1 MTPAWTIGA
10 WPPVLLQSDRD
21 PHPNFV
27 HLGTHVSARPA
38 ADWPRS
44 GQTAWGGRAAD
55 SVAGLSWDWIEI
67 ADGVIAIADPMTMTT
82 NLRLLGSE
90 GEVLTAHSAAPHLN
104 RIAHQLP
111 WQAEVRHALGLLKA
125 SEAIEKVKSPA
136 ALWAAGRG
144 QRAPDVAFSHQR

>member
-1 MTPAWTIGA
+1 M
-10 WPPVLLQSDRD
+10 LLQSDRD

-55 SVAGLSWDWIEI
+55 GVAGLSWDWIEI

-90 GEVLTAHSAAPHLN
+90 GEVLTAHSAAQHLN